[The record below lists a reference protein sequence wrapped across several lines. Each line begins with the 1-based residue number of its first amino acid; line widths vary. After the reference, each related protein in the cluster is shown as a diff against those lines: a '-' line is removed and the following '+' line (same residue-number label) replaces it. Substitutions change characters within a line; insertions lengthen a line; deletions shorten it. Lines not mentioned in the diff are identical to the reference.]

1 MILSAV
7 FRKVSLERLS
17 SPEQLDQ
24 MVQVTD
30 PKGWIALAGLGTL
43 LLAAVAWGIWGSI
56 PTEAQGDG
64 ILLRQGGISDLVS
77 NAGGQVQDM
86 LVSVGDVIEKGQPV
100 ARIQQD
106 ALLRQ
111 ISGDR
116 SKLAALRSQYEDAAR
131 ISGQQKQLRARDL
144 AQQRADLQRTIE
156 SLEKDVSLLRE
167 RLDVQQSLLNDGLIT
182 KETFLTTQQSL
193 NAKRDQLAQARLE
206 LNGLDLK
213 RIEADQQLDQQLE
226 ARQTAIRDLELE
238 VKDLT
243 AKLGENVN
251 ILSPYSGRVLEVL
264 ASRGDVVNPG
274 TPILSVEVL
283 SENLQAVLFVPAS
296 AGKKVQ
302 TGMTVRVTPS
312 TVKREEYGSML
323 GKVTWVAEFPSTAR
337 GMTRLL
343 GNEALVTRLMQQG
356 PPIQVNVALQRDRST
371 PTGYRWS
378 SSHGPNIKISSGTLA
393 SGDVVVQ
400 EDRPFRLVIPK
411 IREATGL

>member
-1 MILSAV
+1 MILSAI

-30 PKGWIALAGLGTL
+30 PRGWIALAGLGAL
-43 LLAAVAWGIWGSI
+43 LLAAIGWGIWGSI

-64 ILLRQGGISDLVS
+64 ILLRQGGISDLVA
-77 NAGGQVQDM
+77 NATGQVQEM

-106 ALLRQ
+106 VLLRQ
-111 ISGDR
+111 IADDR
-116 SKLAALRSQYEDAAR
+116 SKLS
-131 ISGQQKQLRARDL
+131 ILRARYDDAVRVSDQQKRL
-144 AQQRADLQRTIE
+144 LSRDTEQQRSNLQRTIE
-156 SLEKDVSLLRE
+156 SLEKDVTLLRE
-167 RLDVQQSLLNDGLIT
+167 RLDAQQGLLNEGLIT
-182 KETFLTTQQSL
+182 KETFITTQQSL
-193 NAKRDQLAQARLE
+193 NAKRDQLAQSRLD

-213 RIEADQQLDQQLE
+213 RIEADQPLDQQLE
-226 ARQTAIRDLELE
+226 TRRTAIHDLELE
-238 VKDLT
+238 IKELN

-251 ILSPYSGRVLEVL
+251 VLSPYSGRVLEVL
-264 ASRGDVVNPG
+264 ANRGDVVNPG
-274 TPILSVEVL
+274 TAILSVEVL
-283 SENLQAVLFVPAS
+283 SENLQAVLFIPAS

-302 TGMTVRVTPS
+302 PGMTVRVTPS

-323 GKVTWVAEFPSTAR
+323 GKVTWVAEFPSTSR

-343 GNEALVTRLMQQG
+343 GNEALVTKLMQQG
-356 PPIQVNVALQRDRST
+356 PPIQVNVALERDPST

-378 SSHGPNIKISSGTLA
+378 SSRGPNLKISSGTLA

-411 IREATGL
+411 VREATGL

>member
-1 MILSAV
+1 MILSAI

-30 PKGWIALAGLGTL
+30 PRGWIALAGLGAL

-77 NAGGQVQDM
+77 NAGGQVQEM
-86 LVSVGDVIEKGQPV
+86 LVGVGDVIEKGQPV

-111 ISGDR
+111 IAGDR
-116 SKLAALRSQYEDAAR
+116 AKLAALRSQYEDAAR

-144 AQQRADLQRTIE
+144 AQQRADLQRSIE

-167 RLDVQQSLLNDGLIT
+167 RLDAQQGLLNDGLIT

-193 NAKRDQLAQARLE
+193 NAKRDQLAQARLD

-213 RIEADQQLDQQLE
+213 RIEADQPLDQQLE

-238 VKDLT
+238 IRELN

-251 ILSPYSGRVLEVL
+251 VLSPYSGRVLEVL
-264 ASRGDVVNPG
+264 ANRGDVVNPG
-274 TPILSVEVL
+274 TAILSVEVL

-296 AGKKVQ
+296 AGKRVQ
-302 TGMTVRVTPS
+302 RGMTVRISPS
-312 TVKREEYGSML
+312 TVKREEYGSLL
-323 GKVTWVAEFPSTAR
+323 GKVTWVAEFPSTSR

-343 GNEALVTRLMQQG
+343 GNEALVTKLMQQG
-356 PPIQVNVALQRDRST
+356 PPIQVNVALERDPAT

-378 SSHGPNIKISSGTLA
+378 SSRGPNLKISSGTLA

-400 EDRPFRLVIPK
+400 EDRPFRLVIPNV
-411 IREATGL
+411 REVTGL

>member
-1 MILSAV
+1 MILSTI

-24 MVQVTD
+24 IVQVTD
-30 PKGWIALAGLGTL
+30 PRGWIALAGLGAL

-56 PTEAQGDG
+56 PTEVQGDG

-77 NAGGQVQDM
+77 NAAGQVQEM
-86 LVSVGDVIEKGQPV
+86 LVGVGDVIEKGQPV

-111 ISGDR
+111 IADDR
-116 SKLAALRSQYEDAAR
+116 SKLALLRSQYDDAVR
-131 ISGQQKQLRARDL
+131 VSNQQKQLRARDL
-144 AQQRADLQRTIE
+144 TQQRADLQRSIE

-167 RLDVQQSLLNDGLIT
+167 RLDAQQGLLGEGLIT

-193 NAKRDQLAQARLE
+193 NAKRDQLAQARLD

-213 RIEADQQLDQQLE
+213 RIEADQPLDQQLE

-238 VKDLT
+238 IKELN
-243 AKLGENVN
+243 AKLGENAS

-264 ASRGDVVNPG
+264 ANRGDVVNPG
-274 TPILSVEVL
+274 NPILSVEVL
-283 SENLQAVLFVPAS
+283 SESLQAVLFVPAS

-302 TGMTVRVTPS
+302 PGMTVRVTPT
-312 TVKREEYGSML
+312 TVKREEYGSMV
-323 GKVTWVAEFPSTAR
+323 GKVTWVAEFPSTSR
-337 GMTRLL
+337 GMIRLL
-343 GNEALVTRLMQQG
+343 GNEALVTKLMQQE
-356 PPIQVNVALQRDRST
+356 PPIQVNVALERDPST

-378 SSHGPNIKISSGTLA
+378 SSRGPNLKISSGTLA
-393 SGDVVVQ
+393 SGDVVVR
-400 EDRPFRLVIPK
+400 EDRPVRLIIPK
-411 IREATGL
+411 VREATGL